1 MARTRWAAEPEQEG
15 SEDIS
20 ASYNAKS
27 NHELTG
33 VVDPHDEALEDDVEG
48 GGVHGRTGTA
58 AAATPEPRG
67 GVQDGDKGVG
77 G

>member
-1 MARTRWAAEPEQEG
+1 MIRFN
-15 SEDIS
+15 S
-20 ASYNAKS
+20 AKS
-27 NHELTG
+27 YHGLLTG

-48 GGVHGRTGTA
+48 GGVHSRTGTA
-58 AAATPEPRG
+58 PAAPEPRG